1 MTTTKDF
8 RNEVEQATR
17 GQWKLSAQSKYTR
30 ATDKVIFIHAKCGTP
45 LITTPKQFRQRGL
58 RCKNCKEK
66 FININKRSS
75 RKAGKTTKQFEQEL
89 VEHLGTDYKLLS
101 SYINQRF
108 KVKVKHLVCG
118 TEFSAYPNNL
128 LKERYGC
135 PHCSAVLARKKQ
147 MIGMLMFEE
156 RLKDT
161 VGTEYT
167 LLTPYKD
174 MKTRVK
180 MRHNKCGH
188 EFTILPN
195 KFINNNNRCPYCN
208 ASGGESL
215 ILSLLVNDFKLKENH
230 DFYYGY
236 ILPNKL
242 HLDFYLPQLNLAFE
256 YDGEQHYK
264 VVEHFGGQTYY
275 DNLHQH
281 DLEKDRYCKE
291 HGIKLVRIPY
301 TVNKIKD
308 IKKIIS
314 YYINLQNLT

>member
-17 GQWKLSAQSKYTR
+17 GQWKLADQSEYVR
-30 ATDKVIFIHAKCGTP
+30 ATDKVTFIHVKCGTS

-58 RCKNCKEK
+58 RCKTCKEK
-66 FININKRSS
+66 FVNINKRPS
-75 RKAGKTTKQFEQEL
+75 RRAGKTTEQFKQEL
-89 VEHLGTDYKLLS
+89 LQHLGSDYELLTP
-101 SYINQRF
+101 YVNQKV

-128 LKERYGC
+128 LREKHGC
-135 PHCSAVLARKKQ
+135 PHCSAIVGRK
-147 MIGMLMFEE
+147 ES
-156 RLKDT
+156 LKNLLPFKEHLKLT
-161 VGTEYT
+161 VGDEYT

-174 MKTRVK
+174 MKTQVK
-180 MRHNKCGH
+180 MKHNKCGH
-188 EFTILPN
+188 IFKVVPN
-195 KFINNNNRCPYCN
+195 KFINSNTRCPFCN
-208 ASGGESL
+208 QSRGESL
-215 ILSLLVNDFKLKENH
+215 IGTVLTNYFKFKEDQ

-236 ILPNKL
+236 VLPNRL
-242 HLDFYLPQLNLAFE
+242 HLDFYLPQQNLAFE

-264 VVEHFGGQTYY
+264 VVKHFGGQSYY

-281 DLEKDRYCKE
+281 DLDKDKYCKE

-308 IKKIIS
+308 IKKILS
-314 YYINLQNLT
+314 YYINYRA

>member
-8 RNEVEQATR
+8 RNEVKQVTK
-17 GQWKLSAQSKYTR
+17 GQWKLADQSEYTK
-30 ATDKVIFIHAKCGTP
+30 ATDKVTFIHVKCDTS

-58 RCKNCKEK
+58 RCKTCKEK
-66 FININKRSS
+66 FVNTNKRPS
-75 RKAGKTTKQFEQEL
+75 RRAGKTTEQFKQEL
-89 VEHLGTDYKLLS
+89 LHHLGSDYELLTP
-101 SYINQRF
+101 YVNQKV

-118 TEFSAYPNNL
+118 TEFLAYPSNL
-128 LKERYGC
+128 LKEKYGC

-147 MIGMLMFEE
+147 MVGMPAFEE
-156 RLKDT
+156 RLKFT
-161 VGTEYT
+161 VGKEYT

-180 MRHNKCGH
+180 MRHNKCGR

-215 ILSLLVNDFKLKENH
+215 ILSLLINDFKLKENQ

-236 ILPNKL
+236 ILSNRL
-242 HLDFYLPQLNLAFE
+242 HLDFYLPQQKLAFE

-264 VVEHFGGQTYY
+264 VVEHFGGQSYY
-275 DNLHQH
+275 DSLHQH
-281 DLEKDRYCKE
+281 DLAKNKYCKE

-308 IKKIIS
+308 IKKILS
-314 YYINLQNLT
+314 YYINHRA